1 MHKASA
7 SVGVLLLEQNH
18 SLVLLLTLDNTAYR
32 TVSYRRSFFQ
42 VSALSTVVGSVLDY
56 HGANG

>member
-1 MHKASA
+1 MHKGSA
-7 SVGVLLLEQNH
+7 SVGLLLLEQNH

-32 TVSYRRSFFQ
+32 TVSNRRSFFQ

>member
-1 MHKASA
+1 MHKGPA
-7 SVGVLLLEQNH
+7 SVGLLLLEQNH

-32 TVSYRRSFFQ
+32 TCLPRRSFFQ